1 MTEIT
6 THNVLAVHAVLA
18 RQADSISSALRDADW
33 MRDIP
38 RCADDPISRDAK
50 TIFQTKIIA
59 ILDVHQ
65 AHLDEIR
72 EAANRL
78 REAALQYGYTDD
90 DVAAALTAR
99 T

>member
-1 MTEIT
+1 MTQIDVD
-6 THNVLAVHAVLA
+6 NVVAAYALFT
-18 RQADSISSALRDADW
+18 RQAEEMQRVLREAEW
-33 MRDIP
+33 VRRME
-38 RCADDPISRDAK
+38 RCGDDPISFDAQ
-50 TIFQTKIIA
+50 TIFQAKIDQIF
-59 ILDVHQ
+59 DVHQ